1 MTVMVGR
8 QVTLLTATALC
19 LAIAG
24 DARQARDSGVLS
36 GRGFVSGVVISG
48 AGPVAEATVTL
59 TGTTWRRLT
68 TTTTVDG
75 QFTLAGVPPDVYV
88 LSASKDEYLD
98 AVYGTSRPTARGG
111 MATGIVVAAG
121 HHVDRL
127 SVTLA
132 RGGVISG
139 VIRHQDGRPAAAIT
153 VTLAPRHRAGIAG
166 MAATDASGRFR
177 IAGLIHGDYDVIAY
191 PSTDDVPVYFPGVT
205 NPARAESV
213 GVEEDAPARHVEFAL
228 VPGAPVRVSGVVRD
242 DDGDPAGGAYV
253 NAMSQ
258 TGLLLQATTTSGGR
272 FDLDR
277 VPPGRYRI
285 EARAP
290 ARSAAASAT
299 PARGRWAAA
308 DVEVG
313 VEGIADL
320 DLRLRALRIFAGRL
334 AFDRPASSP
343 GIDPATIRVFLTRPG
358 FHPAEVTVEADGSFV
373 HAAEPG
379 LHLVSAVASGT
390 TLRLRSAI
398 AGARD
403 LLDEPPTFDASIGD
417 VTDVILTFTDRDTGL
432 SGRVLGA
439 DDKSV
444 SGCYVVAF
452 ATDRATWTEH
462 SRRLMVVRPATD
474 GRFVIR
480 DLPQGA
486 YYVVA
491 IVDLDLE
498 VWRTPEFLS
507 RLAATA
513 TQVVIGEDRPTLQNL
528 RIQNR

>member
-1 MTVMVGR
+1 MSSLVAR
-8 QVTLLTATALC
+8 RVTLLTATALC
-19 LAIAG
+19 LSIAG
-24 DARQARDSGVLS
+24 DARQIRDPGLLI
-36 GRGFVSGVVISG
+36 GRGFVSGIVTGSG
-48 AGPVAEATVTL
+48 GPVAEVTVTL

-68 TTTTVDG
+68 TATAADG
-75 QFTLAGVPPDVYV
+75 QFTFAGVPPDVYV

-98 AVYGTSRPTARGG
+98 AVYGTSRPTSRGG

-121 HHVDRL
+121 HRVDRL
-127 SVTLA
+127 SVTLV
-132 RGGVISG
+132 RGGVING
-139 VIRHQDGRPAAAIT
+139 EIHHQDGRPAASIT

-205 NPARAESV
+205 NPARAERI
-213 GVEEDAPARHVEFAL
+213 GVEEDAPARQVEFAL

-258 TGLLLQATTTSGGR
+258 TGLLLQATTTSEGR
-272 FDLDR
+272 FALDR

-285 EARAP
+285 EVRAQ
-290 ARSAAASAT
+290 ARSAAASAA

-308 DVEVG
+308 EVQVG
-313 VEGIADL
+313 AEGITDL
-320 DLRLRALRIFAGRL
+320 DLRLRALRIFSGRV
-334 AFDRPASSP
+334 AFDPPAASP
-343 GIDPATIRVFLTRPG
+343 GIDPTTIRVFLTRPG
-358 FHPAEVTVEADGSFV
+358 FHPAAINVEADGGFV
-373 HAAEPG
+373 HAAGPG
-379 LHLVSAVASGT
+379 LHVVSAVASGT
-390 TLRLRSAI
+390 KLRLRSAI
-398 AGARD
+398 AGGRD
-403 LLDEPPTFDASIGD
+403 LLDAPPTFDASIGD
-417 VTDVILTFTDRDTGL
+417 VTDVILTFTDRDTEL

-452 ATDRATWTEH
+452 PADRAMWTEH
-462 SRRLMVVRPATD
+462 SRRLVVVRPATD

-480 DLPQGA
+480 DLPQGDYFVA
-486 YYVVA
+486 A
-491 IVDLDLE
+491 IVDLDPEL
-498 VWRTPEFLS
+498 WRTPEFLS
-507 RLAATA
+507 RLAPTA
-513 TQVVIGEDRPTLQNL
+513 TQVVIGEDRPTLQDL